1 METQFFDLKV
11 WSEAR
16 WKKNGSDVRE
26 QNFARKHAHLGWGES
41 GARFPL
47 PHWNVAPFA
56 SSSLSLSLSL
66 YWALSPPSPCAIC
79 PLPGG
84 RWRRGRGESVH
95 EGIHREEEAGDGI
108 TVNCYF
114 CKQNDFVLLTGENT
128 TGAGNVDSELLDR
141 KLVDEIQR
149 GSNSNYSRCCSYICS
164 S

>member
-1 METQFFDLKV
+1 MERNTLEEERKRCTRAEFR
-11 WSEAR
+11 SEACAPR
-16 WKKNGSDVRE
+16 
-26 QNFARKHAHLGWGES
+26 LGWIRGSIPIEMLL
-41 GARFPL
+41 PL
-47 PHWNVAPFA
+47 PPH
-56 SSSLSLSLSL
+56 LSL

-95 EGIHREEEAGDGI
+95 EGIHRQEEEPGI

-114 CKQNDFVLLTGENT
+114 CKQNDFILPTGENT